1 MDSVE
6 NDHETDWL
14 ELWAL
19 CISNG
24 ISDSEWPNMT
34 IPKIRAL
41 MKAKNR
47 NREFEIILH
56 GGKVENKKPKK
67 VKSLSDL
74 GFFAK

>member
-1 MDSVE
+1 
-6 NDHETDWL
+6 
-14 ELWAL
+14 
-19 CISNG
+19 
-24 ISDSEWPNMT
+24 MT

-56 GGKVENKKPKK
+56 AGKVENKKPKK

>member
-1 MDSVE
+1 
-6 NDHETDWL
+6 
-14 ELWAL
+14 
-19 CISNG
+19 
-24 ISDSEWPNMT
+24 MT